1 MNRLKTLALGLST
14 MIATTV
20 SGQQYDY
27 MLNSIFQ
34 QQVDDYIML
43 RLNRY
48 RSEHNVLPLRN
59 TLLPEPL
66 QLANEEYTYD
76 ALYEDDSL
84 QVDWLYDQYFNTD
97 ALNNAPGCIAYNSGG
112 LTFTQQKTITFRKK
126 DYATPDLVPKPAD
139 VINTYSNWNAFDMMV
154 APDSVYIMDSW
165 LRDPDFQEVMRTG
178 TDSTSRRWVSI
189 AHHHGVNDV
198 ITIKDTPRRVTY
210 QFELR
215 YIVNLILY
223 ANKYITE

>member
-27 MLNSIFQ
+27 MLNSIFE

-66 QLANEEYTYD
+66 QIANEEYTYD
-76 ALYEDDSL
+76 ALYEDDSV
-84 QVDWLYDQYFNTD
+84 QVDWLYDHYFNTD
-97 ALNNAPGCIAYNSGG
+97 ALNNAPGCIAYNGGG
-112 LTFTQQKTITFRKK
+112 LTFTRTKTITFRKK
-126 DYATPDLVPKPAD
+126 DYATPDLVPTATD
-139 VINTYSNWNAFDMMV
+139 VIDTYSNAMAFDMMV

-165 LRDPDFQEVMRTG
+165 LADPDFQDVMNTG

-189 AHHHGVNDV
+189 ARQHGVNDV
-198 ITIKDTPRRVTY
+198 IKIKDTPRKVTY